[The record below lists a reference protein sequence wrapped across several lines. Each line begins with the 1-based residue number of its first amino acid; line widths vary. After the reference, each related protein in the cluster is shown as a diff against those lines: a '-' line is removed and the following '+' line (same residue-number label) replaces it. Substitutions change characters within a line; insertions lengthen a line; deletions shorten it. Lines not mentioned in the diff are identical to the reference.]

1 MQHRILILFS
11 ALFFCLAGPLTGQ
24 ILVEQTSVDSVFE
37 VDLSDSFLDLE
48 LKTKITNTSD
58 DTVRLKWTRL
68 ELDKP
73 GEWDTQ
79 VCDNV
84 ECYIPIVSSNID
96 DNLGV
101 NAPVILPP
109 DSSLQM
115 ILYVLPNNTPGSGR
129 IELDLALAD
138 SPDDI
143 IETIVYLPDVRQAT
157 VTNIQEWLKPG
168 LRMYPN
174 PATSFFELTSSQ
186 YVDEVVIT
194 NMIGR
199 RVASFRA
206 TEGKRYPVYNLPDGI
221 YLVSLVNHEY
231 GILRTL
237 RLGKRGLRP

>member
-1 MQHRILILFS
+1 MKHRILFSFSVLF
-11 ALFFCLAGPLTGQ
+11 LCLNGPLTGQ
-24 ILVEQTSVDSVFE
+24 ILVERTSVDSIFE

-48 LKTKITNTSD
+48 LKTKITNTSA

-96 DNLGV
+96 DNLGI
-101 NAPVILPP
+101 NAPVVLPP

-115 ILYVLPNNTPGSGR
+115 ILYVLPNSTPGSGR
-129 IELDLALAD
+129 IEIDLALAE

-143 IETIVYLPDVRQAT
+143 IETIVYLPDVRQVT
-157 VTNIQEWLKPG
+157 VTNIQEWLEPG

-174 PATSFFELTSSQ
+174 PASSFFELTSSE
-186 YVDEVVIT
+186 YVDEVIVT

-199 RVASFRA
+199 RVATFRA
-206 TEGKRYPVYNLPDGI
+206 VEGKRYPVYNLPDGI
-221 YLVSLVNHEY
+221 YLVSLVNYEY

-237 RLGKRGLRP
+237 RLGKRGPRP

>member
-1 MQHRILILFS
+1 MQHPI
-11 ALFFCLAGPLTGQ
+11 LFFCTVLFFGLTGSLSGQ
-24 ILVEQTSVDSVFE
+24 IVVEQTSIDSVFE

-84 ECYIPIVSSNID
+84 ECYVPIVSSNID
-96 DNLGV
+96 PDLGV
-101 NAPVILPP
+101 DAPVVLPP

-115 ILYVLPNNTPGSGR
+115 ILYVLPNSTPGTGR
-129 IELDLALAD
+129 IELDLALEE
-138 SPDDI
+138 SPNDI

-157 VTNIQEWLKPG
+157 VTDIQEWLEPG

-174 PATSFFELTSSQ
+174 PATSFFELTSSN

-206 TEGKRYPVYNLPDGI
+206 VDGKRYPVYNLPDGI
-221 YLVSLVNHEY
+221 YLVSLVNYEY
-231 GILRTL
+231 GILRTM